1 MFGKKSI
8 LWFVNQ
14 RNNILKT
21 AEGSSFQGCKALPI
35 VFYRK
40 LIRPYT
46 YLLARHLTLAIS

>member
-46 YLLARHLTLAIS
+46 YLLARHLTLPIS